1 MTTVT
6 AEAAE
11 GIAGW
16 IEMALRTVIDP
27 ELGYNIVDL
36 GLVYSVAVADDCDVR
51 IIMTTT
57 TRGCPAT
64 EYLKDGA
71 SSAAWSVPGVEAV
84 TIALTY
90 DPPWSTQ
97 LMTREAK
104 AHLGISDGA
113 TR

>member
-1 MTTVT
+1 MTAVA
-6 AEAAE
+6 AEATE

-36 GLVYSVAVADDCDVR
+36 GLVYSVAVADDDDVR
-51 IIMTTT
+51 ITMTTT

-71 SSAAWSVPGVEAV
+71 SNAAWAVPGVAAV
-84 TIALTY
+84 TIDLTY
-90 DPPWSTQ
+90 DPPWSTE
-97 LMTREAK
+97 MMSRDAK
-104 AHLGISDGA
+104 AHLGISDGE
-113 TR
+113 TS